1 VNHFPSALLPLINES
16 LPESNDVPA
25 YGPPRQTDLAE
36 VCGLSIARF
45 PVLARP
51 RVVVNLEPTKMA
63 NRSPGALGDFIR
75 RTREEKGLSLEDV
88 SKRSARFGKKIAAS
102 YISRIENE
110 PARKVTTHRLAAL
123 AKGLGVPAAELLA
136 RSAGLVSPGG
146 ESPEELNL
154 VTRFRE
160 LSPGRK
166 ADVLKIV
173 DLWYSEESSQRGPR
187 RRSA

>member
-1 VNHFPSALLPLINES
+1 MRFRTSGRLTV
-16 LPESNDVPA
+16 
-25 YGPPRQTDLAE
+25 E
-36 VCGLSIARF
+36 VCDLSIARF
-45 PVLARP
+45 PLVARP
-51 RVVVNLEPTKMA
+51 YVAVNLEPTKMA
-63 NRSPGALGDFIR
+63 NRSPEALGDFVR
-75 RTREEKGLSLEDV
+75 RIREEKGLSLEDV
-88 SKRSARFGKKIAAS
+88 SKQSERFGKKIAAS

-110 PARKVTTHRLAAL
+110 PTRKVTTHRITAL
-123 AKGLGVPAAELLA
+123 AKGLGVPPAELLA
-136 RSAGLVSPGG
+136 RSAGLVATSR

-173 DLWYSEESSQRGPR
+173 DMWYSEELSQRGPR

>member
-1 VNHFPSALLPLINES
+1 M
-16 LPESNDVPA
+16 
-25 YGPPRQTDLAE
+25 
-36 VCGLSIARF
+36 
-45 PVLARP
+45 LARP
-51 RVVVNLEPTKMA
+51 RVVVNLEFTKMA
-63 NRSPGALGDFIR
+63 NRSPATLGDFIR

>member
-1 VNHFPSALLPLINES
+1 M
-16 LPESNDVPA
+16 
-25 YGPPRQTDLAE
+25 
-36 VCGLSIARF
+36 SIARF
-45 PVLARP
+45 PLVAHP
-51 RVVVNLEPTKMA
+51 GVAVNLEPTKMA
-63 NRSPGALGDFIR
+63 NRSPEALGDFVR
-75 RTREEKGLSLEDV
+75 RIREEKGLSLEDV
-88 SKRSARFGKKIAAS
+88 SKQSARFGKKIAAS

-110 PARKVTTHRLAAL
+110 PARKVTTHRITAL
-123 AKGLGVPAAELLA
+123 AKGLGVPPAELLA
-136 RSAGLVSPGG
+136 RSAGLVAPGG

-173 DLWYSEESSQRGPR
+173 DMWYSEELSQRGPR